1 MKISIIIPTLN
12 NLSYLKISLKSI
24 IKNSFYNHEI
34 IVHVNEN
41 TDDTIKYLEA
51 NNIKYTFSKK
61 NLGLCSSVNL
71 SVKQS
76 TTNLILY
83 AHDDMYFL
91 PGWDKCLELELSKT
105 SNNLYYFSGSMIQ
118 SNGAHYKLYC
128 GNTYKNFN

>member
-12 NLSYLKISLKSI
+12 NLDYLKISLKSI

-51 NNIKYTFSKK
+51 NNIKYTFSKN

-71 SVKQS
+71 AAEQS

-105 SNNLYYFSGSMIQ
+105 TNNL
-118 SNGAHYKLYC
+118 
-128 GNTYKNFN
+128 